1 MPGLLGV
8 GGSKPKRHVVY
19 LGQQGGSDS
28 TVWNVFSYNVKAN
41 YPKIYADLTKD
52 NFRAVPYRWQGNSN
66 GASSNQGSSSDPISY
81 SASTGIVECGPTGVG
96 PGGTWAGIVNYKVYM
111 VYYD

>member
-1 MPGLLGV
+1 MSGLLGA

-19 LGQQGGSDS
+19 LGKQGGSWDNGYA
-28 TVWNVFSYNVKAN
+28 TFTYNVKNN

-52 NFRAVPYRWQGNSN
+52 NFRAVPYYWNGNST
-66 GASSNQGSSSDPISY
+66 GTSGNQGSASDPISY
-81 SASTGIVECGPTGVG
+81 DANTGIVRCSTTGIG
-96 PGGTWAGIVNYKVYM
+96 PGGSWVGVVNYQVYM